1 MDTATWMAFRVIANT
16 IFEKILKPEAENTK
30 LFTALDYPLSYL
42 GAKEVLNNRRAV
54 SVYFVEGNFKG
65 SMFSPLHKMDI
76 HLDLFAAADSQAD
89 LKVLE
94 RNFQNGDFSQMAKR
108 SAMNLIKSAKRR
120 VNFLLDELIDI
131 VFQIIMR
138 KENYQLG
145 VDRLEPAAGFSV
157 ANRMIREIVK
167 GNITRDE
174 ETASLM
180 TMRAQ
185 MILNCQALEKV
196 TGQPPVGPEGGGAEF
211 HTNLE
216 VNEDTITKAGV
227 KADTTTD

>member
-1 MDTATWMAFRVIANT
+1 MAFRIIANT
-16 IFEKILKPEAENTK
+16 VFEKILKPEAESSK
-30 LFTALDYPLSYL
+30 LFTALDYPLPYL
-42 GAKEVLNNRRAV
+42 GAKEILNNRRAV

-65 SMFSPLHKMDI
+65 SMFSPLHKI
-76 HLDLFAAADSQAD
+76 EINLDLFAAADSQAD

-94 RNFQNGDFSQMAKR
+94 RNFQNDDFSQTAKR
-108 SAMNLIKSAKRR
+108 SAMILIKNAESR

-145 VDRLEPAAGFSV
+145 VDRLQPAAGFSV
-157 ANRMIREIVK
+157 ANRMIKEIVK
-167 GNITRDE
+167 GNIVKDE
-174 ETASLM
+174 QTASLV

-211 HTNLE
+211 HTTLE
-216 VNEDTITKAGV
+216 VNEDTLTKAGV
-227 KADTTTD
+227 IADTTTD